1 MKTLPLNLVPYKRTA
16 EVTNVSVPSGLLYAY
31 QTREEVWGKI
41 VVFEGAL
48 TYRILEPVAEEI
60 SLAPGHYGVIEPNIN
75 HEVIPQSGVRFY
87 VEFYREADTQLSPRA

>member
-60 SLAPGHYGVIEPNIN
+60 SLAPSHYGVIEQP
-75 HEVIPQSGVRFY
+75 PVRLGRQ
-87 VEFYREADTQLSPRA
+87 VENMLHGFS